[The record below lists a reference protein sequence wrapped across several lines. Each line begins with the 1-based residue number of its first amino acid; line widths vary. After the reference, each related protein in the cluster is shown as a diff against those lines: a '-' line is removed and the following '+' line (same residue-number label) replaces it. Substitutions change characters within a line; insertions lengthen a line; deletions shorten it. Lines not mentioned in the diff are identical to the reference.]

1 MVADDAAGFKCTS
14 TGTAGCENAQLVKL
28 SLSLETLWKELA
40 LHILNATNHRSSRTG
55 DTSIN
60 GKCVIEG
67 PFTSGVAYDH

>member
-1 MVADDAAGFKCTS
+1 MVVDDAAGFKCTS
-14 TGTAGCENAQLVKL
+14 TGTVRCENAQLVKL
-28 SLSLETLWKELA
+28 SLSLKSLGKELA
-40 LHILNATNHRSSRTG
+40 LYILNPSNHRSSRTG